1 MEEATLPL
9 GAVRTADGRV
19 EIPASTR
26 ADGSTRR
33 TIRVR
38 AGYVPQDEVRAY
50 RTPAQRVRLLLGV
63 SVWAL
68 MVVR

>member
-1 MEEATLPL
+1 MESQTLPL

-19 EIPASTR
+19 EIPESKR

-33 TIRVR
+33 AIRVR

-50 RTPAQRVRLLLGV
+50 RTPAQRVRL
-63 SVWAL
+63 
-68 MVVR
+68 